1 MNGLCPAC
9 RRRYDDSTVQWKQIS
24 PEELASYRESQAQ
37 QAKRKAAA
45 RQKEMQKREADTLSR
60 KHLAGIRVR
69 QKNLVYVT
77 GLAPTANENQ
87 LAEQLRTPEYF
98 GQYGKII
105 KVVVSKGR
113 DSAHNHQSVG
123 VYITYAR
130 KEEAAQCIA
139 AVDGHVN
146 GDVRLRY
153 GVSTKTRSGAKLTV
167 TGHNTGPP
175 STAQP
180 IYEMK
185 FVTTKAACSSMNL
198 ARRMRVLHARI
209 CPP

>member
-113 DSAHNHQSVG
+113 DGTHNHQSVG

-153 GVSTKTRSGAKLTV
+153 AT
-167 TGHNTGPP
+167 
-175 STAQP
+175 
-180 IYEMK
+180 
-185 FVTTKAACSSMNL
+185 TTKNTRVRNL
-198 ARRMRVLHARI
+198 L
-209 CPP
+209 